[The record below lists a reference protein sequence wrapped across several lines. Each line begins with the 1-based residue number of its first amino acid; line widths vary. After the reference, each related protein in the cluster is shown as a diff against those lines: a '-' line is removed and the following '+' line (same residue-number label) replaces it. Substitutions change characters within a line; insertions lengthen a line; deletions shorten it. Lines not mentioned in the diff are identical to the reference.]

1 MKKIILSMIA
11 LVLLMSACEID
22 NRGIVQPER
31 QSIEEVDYHIK
42 FLFEVDGVKMYQFDT
57 PSGRTIYFTVPASR
71 THYKYTK
78 YNGKFHTTTEV
89 ECLNADSLTI
99 EYESL

>member
-42 FLFEVDGVKMYQFDT
+42 FLCEDVSV
-57 PSGRTIYFTVPASR
+57 
-71 THYKYTK
+71 
-78 YNGKFHTTTEV
+78 
-89 ECLNADSLTI
+89 
-99 EYESL
+99 